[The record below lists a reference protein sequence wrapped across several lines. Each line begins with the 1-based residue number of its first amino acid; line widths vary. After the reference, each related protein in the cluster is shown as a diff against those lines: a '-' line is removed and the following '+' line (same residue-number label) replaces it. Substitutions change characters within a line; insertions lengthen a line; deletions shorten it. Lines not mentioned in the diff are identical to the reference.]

1 MKDSL
6 DSLSQGALEA
16 YRRGELADVL
26 YADDT
31 ILIGSDA
38 KILDAFQRLFPT
50 GYQRASTIV
59 TKWMK

>member
-1 MKDSL
+1 
-6 DSLSQGALEA
+6 
-16 YRRGELADVL
+16 
-26 YADDT
+26 
-31 ILIGSDA
+31 A